1 MTETTNP
8 TEEITEEPEISEVVT
23 DQGAPKLTEIDV
35 APKIKKPPSEAKM
48 AALERARNSRS
59 EKAKEKRALLLKA
72 AQIVSAKSPAT
83 PPPPAKDLNYF
94 LEVHKEG
101 LAAFPEYESLVK
113 PPLARPVLKFV

>member
-1 MTETTNP
+1 MTETNSQ
-8 TEEITEEPEISEVVT
+8 TETISEISEVVT
-23 DQGAPKLTEIDV
+23 ASEAPETTESAESAV
-35 APKIKKPPSEAKM
+35 APPIKKPPSQAKL
-48 AALERARNSRS
+48 AALEKARNSRS
-59 EKAKEKRALLLKA
+59 EKAKEKRALAEA
-72 AQIVSAKSPAT
+72 AAAFAT

>member
-1 MTETTNP
+1 MTETNSQ
-8 TEEITEEPEISEVVT
+8 TEPISEISEVVT
-23 DQGAPKLTEIDV
+23 ASEAPETTESAV
-35 APKIKKPPSEAKM
+35 PPIKKPPSQAKL
-48 AALERARNSRS
+48 AALEKARNSRS
-59 EKAKEKRALLLKA
+59 EKAKEKRALAEA
-72 AQIVSAKSPAT
+72 AAAFAT

>member
-1 MTETTNP
+1 MTETNSQ
-8 TEEITEEPEISEVVT
+8 TEPISEISEVVT
-23 DQGAPKLTEIDV
+23 ASEAPETTESAV
-35 APKIKKPPSEAKM
+35 APPIQKPSEAKL
-48 AALERARNSRS
+48 AALEKARNSRS
-59 EKAKEKRALLLKA
+59 EKAKEKRALAEA
-72 AQIVSAKSPAT
+72 AAAFAT

>member
-1 MTETTNP
+1 MTETNSQ
-8 TEEITEEPEISEVVT
+8 TEPISELSEVVT
-23 DQGAPKLTEIDV
+23 ASEAPKLTESAV
-35 APKIKKPPSEAKM
+35 APPIKKPPSQAKL
-48 AALERARNSRS
+48 AALEKARNSRS
-59 EKAKEKRALLLKA
+59 EKAKEKRALAEA
-72 AQIVSAKSPAT
+72 AAAFAT